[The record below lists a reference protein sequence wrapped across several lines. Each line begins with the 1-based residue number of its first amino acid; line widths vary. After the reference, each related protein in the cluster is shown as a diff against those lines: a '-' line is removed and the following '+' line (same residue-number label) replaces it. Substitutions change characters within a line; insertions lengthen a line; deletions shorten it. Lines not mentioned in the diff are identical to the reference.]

1 MTHDVEKPVFKNKKE
16 KIQWF
21 LDEIDSYKEDM
32 GKWYTIFIRRII
44 PFLVLFIPLILI
56 SFRFYCFVA
65 DKYLGGV
72 FSSADSTPG
81 IVVWLIAMLFF
92 LVILI
97 FLPRFATFC
106 EFVLA
111 GVYYYLV
118 VSLGTLVDTGLGYF
132 VLISVS
138 VFMFMKLVFF
148 VLEIMYRIVFRG
160 EKEPKAYP
168 TDDDVVF

>member
-148 VLEIMYRIVFRG
+148 VLEIMYRIVFHG